1 MDKRVIPIL
10 ILTFVNSIG
19 FSLLIPVLPY
29 IIDKFH
35 ADPVT
40 YGVLMSAYP
49 MFQFFGAPILGALSD
64 QLGRRPVLLV
74 SQAGTV
80 LGWIVFAAS
89 YFMPNIQLGLCSLPV
104 WTILLS
110 RLVDGVTGGNNSVA
124 AAYLADA
131 IPTEQRTRVYG
142 IQGGI
147 FGLGL
152 LIGPAIGGI
161 AGETRIE
168 YLGTVLVA
176 VIVSIICLIY
186 LYKTLPES
194 LPKEKRDKKV
204 HFKLT
209 DEINF
214 VFKLRKYR
222 DNTYLLNVLFMRV
235 FFAFIFTA
243 YTTII
248 VLFVK
253 SSFNLSPNRLGFL
266 FLIIGALVIVNQVYI
281 APYLSKKIGDFK
293 ALGIGLIL
301 MIVSMPLVSFVHN
314 IFYFMLMAYLINLGY
329 SICMPTFRTLITQS
343 VEPTRQ
349 GDITGIDE
357 SIFALSSALAPL
369 FGGYIYKITPNFTY
383 IIFAFILLTAFAL
396 FIWQNNRIQFTRR

>member
-29 IIDKFH
+29 IIDKFD
-35 ADPVT
+35 ADPIT

-64 QLGRRPVLLV
+64 QMGRRPVLLV
-74 SQAGTV
+74 SQMGTV
-80 LGWIVFAAS
+80 FGWLIFAAS
-89 YFMPNIQLGLCSLPV
+89 YFMPNIPLGLCSLPV

-110 RLVDGVTGGNNSVA
+110 RVVDGITGGNNSVA
-124 AAYLADA
+124 AAYIADSVSV
-131 IPTEQRTRVYG
+131 EKRTKIYG
-142 IQGGI
+142 LQGGI

-152 LIGPAIGGI
+152 IIGPAIGGI
-161 AGETRIE
+161 AGETQIE

-176 VIVSIICLIY
+176 LVVSIIALIY
-186 LYKTLPES
+186 LYRNLPES
-194 LPKEKRDKKV
+194 LPLEKRDKEIQ
-204 HFKLT
+204 FRLI

-214 VFKLRKYR
+214 ILKLQKYR
-222 DNTYLLNVLFMRV
+222 ENKYLLNILFIRV

-253 SSFNLSPNRLGFL
+253 GAYNLSPNKLGFL
-266 FLIIGALVIVNQVYI
+266 FLIIGALVILNQMYI
-281 APYLSKKIGDFK
+281 APWLSRRIGDFR

-301 MIVSMPLVSFVHN
+301 MIIGMPLVIFVHN
-314 IFYFMLMAYLINLGY
+314 LVYFMLMAYIINLGY
-329 SICMPTFRTLITQS
+329 SICMPTFRTIITQS
-343 VEPTRQ
+343 VDPTRQ
-349 GDITGIDE
+349 GDISGIDE
-357 SIFALSSALAPL
+357 SIFALSAAIAPL
-369 FGGYIYKITPNFTY
+369 FGGYLYAVAPDLTY
-383 IIFAFILLTAFAL
+383 LIFALILLAAFAGFL
-396 FIWQNNRIQFTRR
+396 WNDKRIVSQR